1 MRNFSRFILVAGAA
15 AAAGACS
22 DSTTTPVSS
31 TLARAALAS
40 APISFDQINTSF
52 VGSSDANA
60 GFVPGFSDANGEFEG
75 VAGGGGGG
83 HHDGDGGPGWTRL
96 MGGGIA
102 DVFRGRILFGGGFG
116 RGPFGDLRNDSN
128 CAFSS
133 TDNRITCGTLTRR
146 GLTVDR
152 SFQYLDASGTVQQAF
167 DTGTTNSVN
176 VRTAVGGTRVHHDGN
191 DTSTVDSKSD
201 ITVTGLATG
210 STQRTVNG
218 TASGTENSKGITRDG
233 VAFTA
238 VRTAGDTATGVVIPL
253 QNGRPTY
260 PTAGTIVRSMQA
272 TVTLS
277 GQTPTMSSRREV
289 ITFDGTDTAQVSV
302 TQDGV
307 TKTGTLSLVGEGL
320 NCHD

>member
-1 MRNFSRFILVAGAA
+1 MKIFSRYILIAGAA
-15 AAAGACS
+15 LVAGACS
-22 DSTTTPVSS
+22 DSTTTPVTSA
-31 TLARAALAS
+31 LALAALLS

-60 GFVPGFSDANGEFEG
+60 GFVPGFAQGDGQWG
-75 VAGGGGGG
+75 R
-83 HHDGDGGPGWTRL
+83 HDDDHDGGPGWSKL

-102 DVFRGRILFGGGFG
+102 DAFRGTILFGRGFG
-116 RGPFGDLRNDSN
+116 RGPFGDLGSNSN

-133 TDNRITCGTLTRR
+133 TDNRVTCAAVARR
-146 GLTVDR
+146 GLTVNR
-152 SFQYLDASGTVQQAF
+152 SFKFLDASGAVQQAF
-167 DTGTTNSVN
+167 DTASTNSVN
-176 VRTAVGGTRVHHDGN
+176 VVTTVSGTRVHHDGN

-201 ITVTGLATG
+201 LTVTGLATG

-218 TASGTENSKGITRDG
+218 TTSGTENSKGLTRDG
-233 VAFTA
+233 VAFTS

-260 PTAGTIVRSMQA
+260 PTAGTIVRSMTA
-272 TVTLS
+272 TVTKA
-277 GQTPTMSSRREV
+277 GQTPTQSTRREV
-289 ITFDGTDTAQVSV
+289 ITFDGNNTAHVSV

-307 TKTGTLSLVGEGL
+307 TKTGTLSLVGQGL

>member
-1 MRNFSRFILVAGAA
+1 MKSFSRYILVAGAA
-15 AAAGACS
+15 AVAGACS

-31 TLARAALAS
+31 SIARAALVS

-60 GFVPGFSDANGEFEG
+60 GFVPGFSQGNGDVGE
-75 VAGGGGGG
+75 AG
-83 HHDGDGGPGWTRL
+83 HHDDDGPGWTKL

-102 DVFRGRILFGGGFG
+102 DVFRGRILFGAGFG
-116 RGPFGDLRNDSN
+116 RGPFGDLRDDSN

-133 TDNRITCGTLTRR
+133 TDNRVTCAAVTRR
-146 GLTVDR
+146 GLTITR
-152 SFQYLDASGTVQQAF
+152 SFKYLDASGAVQQAF
-167 DTGTTNSVN
+167 DTATTNSVN
-176 VRTAVGGTRVHHDGN
+176 VQTAVSGTRVHHDGN

-218 TASGTENSKGITRDG
+218 SSAGTENTKGITHDG
-233 VAFTA
+233 VAFTS

-277 GQTPTMSSRREV
+277 GQTPTTSSRREV
-289 ITFDGTDTAQVSV
+289 ITFDGTSTAQVSV

-307 TKTGTLSLVGEGL
+307 VKTGTLSLVGEGL
-320 NCHD
+320 DCHD

>member
-1 MRNFSRFILVAGAA
+1 MKIFSRCIIIVGAA
-15 AAAGACS
+15 VVAGACS
-22 DSTTTPVSS
+22 DSTTTPVTSA
-31 TLARAALAS
+31 LARAALVS

-60 GFVPGFSDANGEFEG
+60 GFVPGFAQGDGQWG
-75 VAGGGGGG
+75 R
-83 HHDGDGGPGWTRL
+83 HDDDHDGGPGWTNL

-102 DVFRGRILFGGGFG
+102 DAFRGTILFGRGFG
-116 RGPFGDLRNDSN
+116 RGPFGDLGSSSN

-133 TDNRITCGTLTRR
+133 TDNRVTCAAVARR
-146 GLTVDR
+146 GLTVNR
-152 SFQYLDASGTVQQAF
+152 SFKFLDASGGVQQVF
-167 DTGTTNSVN
+167 DTATTNSVN
-176 VRTAVGGTRVHHDGN
+176 VLTTVSGTRVHHDGN

-201 ITVTGLATG
+201 LTVTGLATG
-210 STQRTVNG
+210 STQRTVDG
-218 TASGTENSKGITRDG
+218 TTSGTEKSKGLTRDG

-253 QNGRPTY
+253 QNGKPTY

-272 TVTLS
+272 TVTLA
-277 GQTPTMSSRREV
+277 GETPTQSTRREV
-289 ITFDGTDTAQVSV
+289 ITFDGTNTAQISV

>member
-1 MRNFSRFILVAGAA
+1 MRNLARFLLVAGAA
-15 AAAGACS
+15 GVAGACS

-31 TLARAALAS
+31 ALARAALVS

-60 GFVPGFSDANGEFEG
+60 GFVPGFQQ
-75 VAGGGGGG
+75 
-83 HHDGDGGPGWTRL
+83 GDGQWGEAEHDHDAGPGWTHL

-102 DVFRGRILFGGGFG
+102 DVFRGRILFGLGFG
-116 RGPFGDLRNDSN
+116 RGPFGDLGNDSN

-133 TDNRITCGTLTRR
+133 TDNRVTCAAVTRR
-146 GLTVDR
+146 GLTINR
-152 SFQYLDASGTVQQAF
+152 SFSYLDASGAVQQAF
-167 DTGTTNSVN
+167 DTSTTNTVN
-176 VRTAVGGTRVHHDGN
+176 VKTTVTGTRIHHDGR

-201 ITVTGLATG
+201 ITVAGLASG

-218 TASGTENSKGITRDG
+218 TTSGTENTKGITRDS
-233 VAFTA
+233 VPFTS
-238 VRTAGDTATGVVIPL
+238 VRIAGDTATGVVIPL

-260 PTAGTIVRSMQA
+260 PTAGTIIRSMQA

-277 GQTPTMSSRREV
+277 GQSPTQSTRREV
-289 ITFDGTDTAQVSV
+289 ITFDGTNTAQVSV

-320 NCHD
+320 DCHD

>member
-1 MRNFSRFILVAGAA
+1 MKIFSRYILVAGVAA
-15 AAAGACS
+15 VAGACS

-31 TLARAALAS
+31 ALARAALMS

-60 GFVPGFSDANGEFEG
+60 GFVPGFQQGDGEWTHDDHG
-75 VAGGGGGG
+75 
-83 HHDGDGGPGWTRL
+83 DGDRNGPGWTKL

-102 DVFRGRILFGGGFG
+102 DAFRGTILFGRGFG
-116 RGPFGDLRNDSN
+116 RGPFGDLGSNSN

-133 TDNRITCGTLTRR
+133 TDNRVTCASVARR
-146 GLTVDR
+146 GLTVNR
-152 SFQYLDASGTVQQAF
+152 SFKFLDASGAVQQAF
-167 DTGTTNSVN
+167 DTSTTNSVN
-176 VRTAVGGTRVHHDGN
+176 VQTTVSGTRVHHDGN

-201 ITVTGLATG
+201 LTVTGLATG
-210 STQRTVNG
+210 STQRTVDG
-218 TASGTENSKGITRDG
+218 TTSGTENSKGLTGDG
-233 VAFTA
+233 VAFTS

-260 PTAGTIVRSMQA
+260 PTAGTIVRSMTA
-272 TVTLS
+272 TVTLA
-277 GQTPTMSSRREV
+277 GQSPTQSTRREV
-289 ITFDGTDTAQVSV
+289 ITFDGTSTAQVSV

-307 TKTGTLSLVGEGL
+307 SKTGTLSLVGEGL

>member
-1 MRNFSRFILVAGAA
+1 MRNLSRFLLVAGATVI
-15 AAAGACS
+15 AGACS

-31 TLARAALAS
+31 VIARAALMS

-60 GFVPGFSDANGEFEG
+60 GFVPGFSQ
-75 VAGGGGGG
+75 
-83 HHDGDGGPGWTRL
+83 GDGEWENGDRHEDGPGWTRL

-102 DVFRGRILFGGGFG
+102 DVFRGRILFGDGFG

-133 TDNRITCGTLTRR
+133 TDNRVTCAAVTRR
-146 GLTVDR
+146 GLTINR
-152 SFQYLDASGTVQQAF
+152 SFKYLDASGAVQQAF
-167 DTGTTNSVN
+167 DTATTNSVN
-176 VRTAVGGTRVHHDGN
+176 AQTTVSGTRIHHDGR

-218 TASGTENSKGITRDG
+218 TTSGTENTKGITRDS
-233 VAFTA
+233 VPFTS
-238 VRTAGDTATGVVIPL
+238 VRIAGDTATGVVIPL
-253 QNGRPTY
+253 QNGRPTF

-277 GQTPTMSSRREV
+277 GQTPTTSTRREV
-289 ITFDGTDTAQVSV
+289 ITFDGTSTAQVSV